1 LTNMMI
7 IRPFSLA
14 SVLFAFWANSNTQG
28 YDLSPTTEPIGT
40 TAWNYAIDE
49 ILINL
54 NRVKKESHMFP
65 SMAGNA
71 YSGTLSVAIPSP
83 RLLGADRFGSYTYQ
97 KNNSPLRFSEE
108 QKRLI
113 TLARNTGSLA
123 LVAVAKLRSQQFPKT
138 NALEKQ
144 IKLFTSNYC
153 SYVSKLRFY
162 WENSNKSLPSFN
174 GWRNGWRQEASRR
187 KFVYQSKKAYQLN
200 QQLMNRYIKSLHLN
214 LNNINRLK
222 IKTTR

>member
-1 LTNMMI
+1 MMI

-28 YDLSPTTEPIGT
+28 YDLSPTTESIGT
-40 TAWNYAIDE
+40 TTWNYAIDE
-49 ILINL
+49 ILIDL

-65 SMAGNA
+65 AIAGNA
-71 YSGTLSVAIPSP
+71 YSGTFNVAIRSP
-83 RLLGADRFGSYTYQ
+83 GLLRADRFESYTHQ
-97 KNNSPLRFSEE
+97 INNSEFRFSEE

-113 TLARNTGSLA
+113 TLARNKESLT
-123 LVAVAKLRSQQFPKT
+123 LVAVAKLRSQQFQKIGV
-138 NALEKQ
+138 LEKQ

-153 SYVSKLRFY
+153 LHVSKLRLH
-162 WENSNKSLPSFN
+162 WEKSNKSLPGFN
-174 GWRNGWRQEASRR
+174 GWRNGWRREAARR
-187 KFVYQSKKAYQLN
+187 RFVYQAKKAYQIN
-200 QQLMNRYIKSLHLN
+200 QQLMSGYVKSLNLN

>member
-1 LTNMMI
+1 MMI

-28 YDLSPTTEPIGT
+28 YDLSPTKESIGT

-49 ILINL
+49 VLINL

-65 SMAGNA
+65 TMAGNA

-83 RLLGADRFGSYTYQ
+83 RLVGADRFESYTHQ
-97 KNNSPLRFSEE
+97 INNSEFRFSEE

-113 TLARNTGSLA
+113 TLARNTETLA
-123 LVAVAKLRSQQFPKT
+123 LEAVAKLRSLQLPRSDV
-138 NALEKQ
+138 LEKQ

-162 WENSNKSLPSFN
+162 WEKSNRSLPGFN
-174 GWRNGWRQEASRR
+174 GWRNGWRREAARR
-187 KFVYQSKKAYQLN
+187 RFVYQAKKSSQTN
-200 QQLMNRYIKSLHLN
+200 QQLMRGYIKNLN
-214 LNNINRLK
+214 LNLHNITRLK
-222 IKTTR
+222 IKTTK

>member
-1 LTNMMI
+1 MI
-7 IRPFSLA
+7 KIKPFFLA
-14 SVLFAFWANSNTQG
+14 SVLFAFWANCNTQG
-28 YDLSPTTEPIGT
+28 YDLSTTTESIRT
-40 TAWNYAIDE
+40 TTWNYTIDE
-49 ILINL
+49 ILIGL

-65 SMAGNA
+65 TIGGNG
-71 YSGTLSVAIPSP
+71 YPIQY
-83 RLLGADRFGSYTYQ
+83 LLGPDRFQRRLFLHSD
-97 KNNSPLRFSEE
+97 NNPVSFSGE

-113 TLARNTGSLA
+113 TLALNTESLELA
-123 LVAVAKLRSQQFPKT
+123 AVAKLRSQQFPKS

-162 WENSNKSLPSFN
+162 WENSNKSLPRFN

-200 QQLMNRYIKSLHLN
+200 QQLMNRHIKSLNLN
-214 LNNINRLK
+214 LNSINRLR

>member
-1 LTNMMI
+1 MIKLLIIGVTVGLNTNI
-7 IRPFSLA
+7 IA
-14 SVLFAFWANSNTQG
+14 
-28 YDLSPTTEPIGT
+28 EPIDAKT
-40 TAWNYAIDE
+40 WNHSIDE
-49 ILINL
+49 ILIDL
-54 NRVKKESHMFP
+54 DRVKKESHMFP
-65 SMAGNA
+65 AISGNGYPIQYA
-71 YSGTLSVAIPSP
+71 
-83 RLLGADRFGSYTYQ
+83 LGPDRFQQRLFLHSV
-97 KNNSPLRFSEE
+97 NNPVSFNGE

-113 TLARNTGSLA
+113 TLARNTESLA

-187 KFVYQSKKAYQLN
+187 KFVYQSKKAYQRN
-200 QQLMNRYIKSLHLN
+200 QQLMSDYVKSLNMN
-214 LNNINRLK
+214 LNNIPRLK
-222 IKTTR
+222 IKIIK